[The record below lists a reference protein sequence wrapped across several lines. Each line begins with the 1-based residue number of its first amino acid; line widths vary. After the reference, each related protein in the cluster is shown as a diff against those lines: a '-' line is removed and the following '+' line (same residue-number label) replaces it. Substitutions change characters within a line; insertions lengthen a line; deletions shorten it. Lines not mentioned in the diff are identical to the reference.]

1 MLTVYGHRGLP
12 SKAPENTIASFKAA
26 SEVEG
31 INWLELDVAIT
42 KDEQLIIIHDDYLE
56 RTTNMSGEITEL
68 NYDEIKDA
76 SAGSWFGE
84 KFKDEHLPTFD
95 DVVKIANEYN
105 MNLNVELKGITGPNG
120 LALSKSMVKQVE
132 EQLTNLNQNQE
143 VLISSFNVVLVKLA
157 EEIMPQ
163 YNSAVIFHTTSFRE
177 DWRTLLDYC
186 NAKIVNTEDAKLTK
200 AKVKMVKEAGYELN
214 VWTVNKPARAN
225 QLANWGVDG
234 IFTDNADKMVHL
246 SQ

>member
-1 MLTVYGHRGLP
+1 MKKIKKLIVPISFSLLLIGCSGKELNGNWRLADNDTTCPVSYQFD
-12 SKAPENTIASFKAA
+12 KKIEVNPENKKKKTI
-26 SEVEG
+26 
-31 INWLELDVAIT
+31 WLIEMHT
-42 KDEQLIIIHDDYLE
+42 Q
-56 RTTNMSGEITEL
+56 
-68 NYDEIKDA
+68 
-76 SAGSWFGE
+76 
-84 KFKDEHLPTFD
+84 
-95 DVVKIANEYN
+95 KIANEYN

-163 YNSAVIFHTTSFRE
+163 YNRAVIFHTTSFRE

>member
-1 MLTVYGHRGLP
+1 
-12 SKAPENTIASFKAA
+12 
-26 SEVEG
+26 
-31 INWLELDVAIT
+31 
-42 KDEQLIIIHDDYLE
+42 
-56 RTTNMSGEITEL
+56 
-68 NYDEIKDA
+68 
-76 SAGSWFGE
+76 
-84 KFKDEHLPTFD
+84 
-95 DVVKIANEYN
+95 
-105 MNLNVELKGITGPNG
+105 
-120 LALSKSMVKQVE
+120 MVKQVE

-163 YNSAVIFHTTSFRE
+163 YNRAVIFHTTSFRE

-225 QLANWGVDG
+225 QLANWG
-234 IFTDNADKMVHL
+234 
-246 SQ
+246 S